1 MLQLYDEKPIS
12 IFMIESDIKIRVRF
26 CNIKMKMKPCQFRL
40 FHRYLTNLSKRIDS
54 TTDSVDLLFLR
65 GVWMEDNLN
74 VTISLIHFLQ
84 LRNAVESV
92 MARKFGLKQKY
103 PN

>member
-12 IFMIESDIKIRVRF
+12 IFMIESDIKIRVQF
-26 CNIKMKMKPCQFRL
+26 CNVKMKMKPCQFRL

-54 TTDSVDLLFLR
+54 TTNSVDLLL
-65 GVWMEDNLN
+65 VKDNLN